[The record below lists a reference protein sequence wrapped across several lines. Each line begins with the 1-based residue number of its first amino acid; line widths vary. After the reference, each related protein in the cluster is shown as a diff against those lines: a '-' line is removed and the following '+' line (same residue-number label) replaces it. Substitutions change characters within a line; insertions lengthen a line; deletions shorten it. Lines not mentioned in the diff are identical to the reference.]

1 MGDGHIND
9 RMTFHMADHSRIAP
23 WEVTRSLR
31 EVEECGSGSAWIVTR
46 SLAHTY
52 KYGSPSP
59 GPAKA
64 LASWLLTCGYGSL
77 PRDRA
82 ERSSGPVRSY
92 AQHHLLQGPDSQRLG
107 SPSRTIDSRRVRGVS
122 SRASRAPRPAEKQLS
137 PQRNA
142 AQRFRHPAR
151 RDGQGPARATQ
162 LALGT
167 A

>member
-31 EVEECGSGSAWIVTR
+31 EVEECGSGSAWMVTR

-92 AQHHLLQGPDSQRLG
+92 AQHHLPQGPDSQRLLG
-107 SPSRTIDSRRVRGVS
+107 RPRGPSTADASAVS
-122 SRASRAPRPAEKQLS
+122 VAERPAHRGPPRSSYRLS
-137 PQRNA
+137 VTRLKGFDTP
-142 AQRFRHPAR
+142 
-151 RDGQGPARATQ
+151 
-162 LALGT
+162 LAETGKVRLGRLN
-167 A
+167 